1 MFCCERIK
9 WALFPCTEHIY
20 IKGLVNHPYLH
31 EHKFLLHK
39 STVSNIR
46 LKLGYIKIFDLLNG
60 G

>member
-1 MFCCERIK
+1 MK
-9 WALFPCTEHIY
+9 GLSGPSSSALYIY
-20 IKGLVNHPYLH
+20 SEGLVNHPYLH
-31 EHKFLLHK
+31 DHKFLLHK